1 MEEIQL
7 LKLNNI
13 TKQYVSGSSTVD
25 ALRGVSIEFR
35 KSEFVSILGQSGCG
49 KTTLL
54 NIVGGLDRYTDG
66 DLIINGKST
75 KTFKD
80 SDWDSYRNH
89 SIGFVFQSYNLIPHQ
104 TVLSNVELALTLS
117 GVSKTERRKRA
128 IEALQKVGLGDQIH
142 KKPNQMSGG
151 QMQRVAIARALV
163 NDPEILLADEPTGA
177 LDTATSV
184 QIMEILKEISKERL
198 IIMVTHN
205 PELADTYS
213 TRIVKLL
220 DGLVIDDSNPY
231 TSATEVASEEGAA
244 VAVEP
249 VEEKTEKKVKKAKKA
264 VKKKAKKDAKNQ
276 KTSMSFFTALSLS
289 FNNLRTKKGRTIM
302 TSFAGSIGIIGI
314 ALILALSTGINAF
327 IAQVQED
334 TLSTYP
340 LTIQKQTQDMSAML
354 SAMTNVSD
362 TEDYRDSGK
371 IYVDDSLG
379 TMMGAMSSTVE
390 NNLEAFKVYIEENYG
405 SIENYVS
412 DIQYTYDYNLQVFNM
427 VDGEARKVGM
437 ETLFENMGSAFSG
450 MSELME
456 MGSSMGSLGMNV
468 FSEMIDNQTI
478 LDQQYDVIAGDWPKE
493 YNEVVLVVNSNNQ
506 ISKMT
511 LYMLGVLDP
520 EDIEDEMAALMS
532 GNYTPTEMQPYT
544 YDDLMGLEF
553 KLLNTEDF
561 YEKTDKTYTVG
572 DKVYNVWSDLRIKP
586 GFDQQAYIAEKG
598 VNIKIAGIIRPK
610 DGAASTSISGAIGY
624 TKELTNYILDQN
636 TKSDVINQQKETP
649 TVNVL
654 TGLGF
659 ERTHYTPETID
670 QLVDKIDSA
679 TMEMFYAYMTEQIL
693 SNPEFSGRI
702 NVKDAESFIGVYM
715 LLPEEK
721 QAEALGRIL
730 ELARANEANQASIS
744 ALFQFVS
751 GMTNGITVD
760 ENNLTRLLPVLDF
773 QSVYFTING
782 LSGLTDMVGAE
793 GMAEIYANI
802 NQNILPTI
810 PMLGM
815 FGVTEVNDDISF
827 GTAMLF
833 LSAEQKTAIYSDL
846 VDKAVAADA
855 TGVDTLCQ
863 ILAFTSG
870 AEQFTADDL
879 KAYLVASSTA
889 DFSNPQNIMSEIQ
902 AAMTRTVLP
911 IGGVSGLIELAGDE
925 QMQGVYTQ
933 MTEDIM
939 KMTVNKEIFVT
950 ILSTMTKDDP
960 AFIQLEETLYGMAP
974 QIDATYESVLETLD
988 DAEKAKPASINFF
1001 AKDFESK
1008 ESIEAFIAE
1017 YNDQASDADK
1027 LEYSD
1032 VVGALMSSVTIIVNA
1047 ISYVLIAFV
1056 AISLV
1061 VSSIMIG
1068 IITNISV
1075 LERTKEIGIL
1085 RAIGASKKDV
1095 SRVFNAETLIIGLA
1109 AGAIGIISTLVLCI
1123 PITAI
1128 VQYFTGL
1135 DNIRAILPWQGAV
1148 ILVVISMILTLIAGI
1163 IPARSAAKKD
1173 PVIALR
1179 TE

>member
-1 MEEIQL
+1 MEENKL
-7 LKLNNI
+7 LKLTNI
-13 TKQYVSGSSTVD
+13 TKQYVTGGSTVD

-54 NIVGGLDRYTDG
+54 NIIGGLDRYTDG

-75 KTFKD
+75 KTFAD

-104 TVLSNVELALTLS
+104 TVLANVELALTLS
-117 GVSKTERRKRA
+117 GVSKSERRRRA
-128 IEALQKVGLGDQIH
+128 IEALEKVGLGDQIH

-177 LDTATSV
+177 LDTSTSV

-231 TSATEVASEEGAA
+231 TSAPEKAEEPVATEVKAA
-244 VAVEP
+244 
-249 VEEKTEKKVKKAKKA
+249 KKKAKKA
-264 VKKKAKKDAKNQ
+264 KKDTKSK

-362 TEDYRDSGK
+362 TQDYRDSGM
-371 IYVDDSLG
+371 IHVDDSLG

-405 SIENYVS
+405 SIENFVS
-412 DIQYTYDYNLQVFNM
+412 DIQYTYDYELQVFNI
-427 VDGEARKVGM
+427 VNVTDADGNVIKEARKVGM
-437 ETLFENMGSAFSG
+437 ETLFEHMGDAFSG

-456 MGSSMGSLGMNV
+456 MSGGMGNMGMDV
-468 FSEMIDNQTI
+468 FSEMINNQTI
-478 LDQQYDVIAGDWPKE
+478 LDQQYEVIAGNWPQE

-511 LYMLGVLDP
+511 LYMLGILDP
-520 EDIEDEMAALMS
+520 DQIEDDMAGLMG
-532 GNYTPTEMQPYT
+532 GNYEPTVMDPYT
-544 YDDLMGLEF
+544 YDDLMGIEF

-561 YEKTDKTYTVG
+561 YEKTSKTYTVG
-572 DKVYNVWSDLRIKP
+572 DKTYNTWSDLREKP
-586 GFDQQAYIAEKG
+586 GFDQEAYISTNG
-598 VNIKIAGIIRPK
+598 VTVKIAGIIRPK
-610 DGAASTSISGAIGY
+610 EGAASTSISGAIGY
-624 TKELTNYILDQN
+624 TKNLTNYILEEN

-670 QLVDKIDSA
+670 QLIDKIDGA
-679 TMEMFYAYMTEQIL
+679 TMEMFYAYATEQFL
-693 SNPEFSGRI
+693 NNPEMLEKLYA
-702 NVKDAESFIGVYM
+702 KDAESFIGVYM
-715 LLPEEK
+715 FLPEEK
-721 QAEALGRIL
+721 QTTLL
-730 ELARANEANQASIS
+730 EGLISVAKANDANSMPLSMLFGGIS
-744 ALFQFVS
+744 KIEGL
-751 GMTNGITVD
+751 TVTAD
-760 ENNLTRLLPVLDF
+760 TFTRLIPVLKENT
-773 QSVYFTING
+773 VYQAIGGLIQIAGADSMQVVYDQINKDISTITINEQS
-782 LSGLTDMVGAE
+782 LKT
-793 GMAEIYANI
+793 
-802 NQNILPTI
+802 ILK
-810 PMLGM
+810 
-815 FGVTEVNDDISF
+815 VTP
-827 GTAMLF
+827 
-833 LSAEQKTAIYSDL
+833 
-846 VDKAVAADA
+846 
-855 TGVDTLCQ
+855 
-863 ILAFTSG
+863 
-870 AEQFTADDL
+870 ADD
-879 KAYLVASSTA
+879 
-889 DFSNPQNIMSEIQ
+889 PM
-902 AAMTRTVLP
+902 
-911 IGGVSGLIELAGDE
+911 
-925 QMQGVYTQ
+925 
-933 MTEDIM
+933 
-939 KMTVNKEIFVT
+939 
-950 ILSTMTKDDP
+950 
-960 AFIQLEETLYGMAP
+960 FIQLEETLYGMAP

-1008 ESIEAFIAE
+1008 ETIESFIAD
-1017 YNDQASDADK
+1017 YNNQAADADK

-1032 VVGALMSSVTIIVNA
+1032 LVGSLMSSVTIIVNA

-1085 RAIGASKKDV
+1085 RAIGASKKDI

-1109 AGAIGIISTLVLCI
+1109 AGAIGIISTVLLCF

-1135 DNIRAILPWQGAV
+1135 DNIRATLPWQGAI
-1148 ILVVISMILTLIAGI
+1148 ILVIISMALTLIAGI